1 MSCIST
7 TELRQGDILLYRP
20 TDAFQ
25 NAVSWMIR
33 WIDDSEVSHAGLY
46 LGNEEVGEALIVGN
60 SGVNVNPLVES
71 VSGCEWVAVR
81 RLPALNMAFDP
92 VVSVG
97 RRYLDQGNKYAFNQI
112 FVLAIVCLIR
122 KVDSGN
128 PLVRRIAKRA
138 MQEASEFLRRS
149 QAEGKEPMI
158 CSEFVFRCY
167 DEADDADDDP
177 YSLEILSQTLG
188 ATVRRFSVRRRL
200 RRSRRSDEPLP
211 PNVHPQSLLAKL
223 NSEPNRMTAQVGRL
237 EAYRA
242 VDDPQSLEE
251 LIEEFKG
258 EGSQFYGA
266 LETSMEGGSDEELAE
281 SALKFAAEL
290 EDSLF
295 AGHGGQSA
303 KYESLPVKAE
313 AAIDTL
319 TAVVADFVTPGDL
332 FRSPSLDTIGRL
344 AL

>member
-1 MSCIST
+1 
-7 TELRQGDILLYRP
+7 
-20 TDAFQ
+20 
-25 NAVSWMIR
+25 MIR
-33 WIDDSEVSHAGLY
+33 WIDDSDVSHAGLY

-81 RLPALNMAFDP
+81 RLPALNVAFDP

-167 DEADDADDDP
+167 DEADDTDDDP
-177 YSLEILSQTLG
+177 YSLEILSQTVG
-188 ATVRRFSVRRRL
+188 AAIRRFSVRRRL
-200 RRSRRSDEPLP
+200 RRSRLPDELLP

-223 NSEPNRMTAQVGRL
+223 SSEPYKMAAQVGRL
-237 EAYRA
+237 RASRA

-258 EGSQFYGA
+258 EDRQLYGA
-266 LETSMEGGSDEELAE
+266 LKTPMKSVSDEELAE
-281 SALKFAAEL
+281 SAVQFAADL

-295 AGHGGQSA
+295 AGSTGMSE
-303 KYESLPVKAE
+303 KYQSLPVKAE

-319 TAVVADFVTPGDL
+319 TIVVADFVTPGDL
-332 FRSPSLDTIGRL
+332 FNSPSLSTIGRL
-344 AL
+344 TT